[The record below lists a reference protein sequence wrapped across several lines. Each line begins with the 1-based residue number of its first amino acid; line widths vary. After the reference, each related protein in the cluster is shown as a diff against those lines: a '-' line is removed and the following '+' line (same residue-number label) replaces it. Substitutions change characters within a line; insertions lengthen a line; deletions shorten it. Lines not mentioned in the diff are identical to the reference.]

1 MDGKSAKCGGD
12 GGRAA
17 VLRWWPVVGLALGW
31 MAVVPQPEGPVGVS
45 SGAADAPGRLSRGD
59 RAGLA
64 GYAGS
69 EACRSCHRE
78 VHDLWYFSHHA
89 RAERALHPVQDREAF
104 EPPRWSKHGTQVS
117 GVIASNGLW
126 LGTIDLDGVLRWYP
140 VCRALGVRPLV
151 QYLVPLAGGRLQ
163 ATELAYD
170 PVRQEWFNVFG
181 QEDRKPGEWGHWT
194 GRGMNW
200 NSMCAHCHNTA
211 VRKNYDA
218 GLDRYATVMA
228 ERGVGCEACH
238 GPMRAHVQWQRQN
251 PGRSPDPGLVR
262 LSSLRQMDTC
272 ASCHARQVDLTGRF
286 RPGEAYEDHFWPA
299 MVDAS
304 DVFYPDGQVRDEN
317 FEWAAFLGS
326 KMYEAGVR
334 CIDCHDPHSG
344 RTRRPGNALCLQ
356 CHAPGAGRG
365 APAVDVLTHSRH
377 APGSAGDQCVHCHM
391 PQTVYMQ
398 RHPRHD
404 HGFTIPDPWLTVRF
418 AIPNACNRCHTNQ
431 TATWA
436 LEHAQR
442 WYGERLERPQR
453 RRAEWVMRARDGDA
467 GALEEIIRWLRM
479 ETNRYWRAVMLGLLE
494 VWSPDPTVLRTA
506 SNQMQDASALVRV
519 AAVRVLERALELG
532 DTSVRALLQ
541 TALADS
547 ARSVRVAAAWA
558 LRGVLDTNHP
568 AGRELLG
575 FLGHHADQPWGQ
587 FQWGLFWR
595 ARGQVSA
602 ARDALERAVRW
613 DPHSVLPRVALA
625 AVCSELGEADA
636 AVEQLREACRLAPED
651 AELRYRLGLAWNE
664 AGRLEPAAAALEQAA
679 ELNPRHVSAWYN
691 LGLARAGLGQ
701 TESALACLARAEA
714 LDARDARIPYAR
726 ATLLAREGRWMEAR
740 AAAIRTL
747 ELDPTHAGA
756 RSLLRLL
763 APAR

>member
-1 MDGKSAKCGGD
+1 MGNRSATYNEDRRRGCI
-12 GGRAA
+12 
-17 VLRWWPVVGLALGW
+17 LRWWPVVVLASGW
-31 MAVVPQPEGPVGVS
+31 LLVGPQPEERVGVT
-45 SGAADAPGRLSRGD
+45 SGAPDAPRRLSRSD
-59 RAGLA
+59 RAALA

-69 EACRSCHRE
+69 EACRSCHRRE
-78 VHDLWYFSHHA
+78 HDLWYFSHHA
-89 RAERALHPVQDREAF
+89 RAERALHPVQDREPF
-104 EPPRWSKHGTQVS
+104 EPPRLWKHGTQAS
-117 GVIASNGLW
+117 GFIATNGLW
-126 LGTIDLDGVLRWYP
+126 WVTTDTEGTTRSYR
-140 VCRALGVRPLV
+140 VCRALGVKPLV
-151 QYLVPLAGGRLQ
+151 QYLVPLPGGRLQ
-163 ATELAYD
+163 ATELALD
-170 PVRQEWFNVFG
+170 PTRQDCFNVFG
-181 QEDRKPGEWGHWT
+181 EEDRKPGEWGHWT

-218 GLDRYATVMA
+218 LRDRYATVMA

-251 PGRSPDPGLVR
+251 PGRSPDPTVMR
-262 LSSLRQMDTC
+262 DSPSRQMDTC
-272 ASCHARQVDLTGRF
+272 ASCHARQVNLTAGF

-299 MVDAS
+299 MVDTS

-317 FEWAAFLGS
+317 FEWSAFLGS

-334 CIDCHDPHSG
+334 CMDCHDPHSG

-377 APGSAGDQCVHCHM
+377 APGSSGDQCVHCHM

-418 AIPNACNRCHTNQ
+418 GIPNACNRCHTNQ
-431 TATWA
+431 TAAWA
-436 LEHAQR
+436 WEHAQR
-442 WYGERLERPQR
+442 WYGQRLDRPER
-453 RRAEWVMRARDGDA
+453 RRTELVVRARQGDA
-467 GALEEIIRWLRM
+467 GALEEIVRWLGM
-479 ETNRYWRAVMLGLLE
+479 ETNRYWRAVMLGLLAHG
-494 VWSPDPTVLRTA
+494 PPTTGLVQAASEHLR
-506 SNQMQDASALVRV
+506 DESALVRV
-519 AAVRVLERALELG
+519 TAVRILERALELG
-532 DTSVRALLQ
+532 DTSVRALLE

-558 LRGVLDTNHP
+558 LRGVMDTNHP

-575 FLGHHADQPWGQ
+575 FLRYHADQPWGQ

-595 ARGQVSA
+595 DRGQEGA
-602 ARDALERAVRW
+602 AREALERAVRW
-613 DPHSVLPRVALA
+613 DPRSVPPRVALA
-625 AVCSELGEADA
+625 TVCSELGQAEA

-651 AELRYRLGLAWNE
+651 AELWYRLGLAWNE
-664 AGRLEPAAAALEQAA
+664 AGRLDQAAAALERAT
-679 ELNPRHVSAWYN
+679 ELHPRHVSAWYN
-691 LGLARAGLGQ
+691 LGLARAGLGRIDP
-701 TESALACLARAEA
+701 ALECLARAEA

-726 ATLLAREGRWMEAR
+726 ATLLAQQGRWTEAR
-740 AAAIRTL
+740 AAAGRAL
-747 ELDPTHAGA
+747 ELDPSHAGA

-763 APAR
+763 PPAR